1 MIKLT
6 QSFFTSRYVL
16 AIHSSKKV
24 LAEQVTPPPYILAD
38 AIISLTLARGQ
49 RHEGREGMTAYYL
62 TKGWAGLVVMV
73 ENRHEDKWIHVK
85 CDCHESYNVVS
96 TRGNLRTV
104 DSVPPLHRQVIIVLT
119 QLEGS
124 GGFSIAHR
132 LTHRLAN
139 SQDLYDWGEPG
150 VGHEPEL
157 DFQTS
162 GLHSPR
168 LMT

>member
-1 MIKLT
+1 M
-6 QSFFTSRYVL
+6 
-16 AIHSSKKV
+16 
-24 LAEQVTPPPYILAD
+24 AEQISPQKYILAD

-73 ENRHEDKWIHVK
+73 ENRHENRWIHVK
-85 CDCHESYNVVS
+85 CDCQESYNVVS
-96 TRGNLRTV
+96 TRGNLKTV
-104 DSVPPLHRQVIIVLT
+104 DAVPPLHRQVIIILT

-132 LTHRLAN
+132 LTHRLAT
-139 SQDLYDWGEPG
+139 SQNLCDWGEPG
-150 VGHEPEL
+150 SGSHIPEL
-157 DFQTS
+157 DFQTN

-168 LMT
+168 IMT